1 VLEASAK
8 GIGLYER
15 LGFRTVNTMEF
26 LPGMTIQAM
35 IWQVDTKTG
44 SGSDEPIAS
53 HALTARE
60 LVPSP

>member
-44 SGSDEPIAS
+44 SGSDEAIADS
-53 HALTARE
+53 T
-60 LVPSP
+60 

>member
-1 VLEASAK
+1 VLEASVK

-15 LGFRTVNTMEF
+15 LGFRTVNTMEL

-35 IWQVDTKTG
+35 IWQADTKTG
-44 SGSDEPIAS
+44 SGSDNPIAS
-53 HALTARE
+53 HALTAPE